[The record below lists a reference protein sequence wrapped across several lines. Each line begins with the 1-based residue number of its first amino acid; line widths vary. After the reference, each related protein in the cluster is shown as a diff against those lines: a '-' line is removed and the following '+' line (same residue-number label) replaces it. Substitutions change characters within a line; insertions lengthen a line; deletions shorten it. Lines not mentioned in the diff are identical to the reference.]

1 MFPVTLSVPI
11 IYSCRY
17 VYDVYVNQIM
27 TEWYAYSVHAS
38 IDLELCMIDSR
49 KDLTARK
56 LG

>member
-1 MFPVTLSVPI
+1 M
-11 IYSCRY
+11 YA
-17 VYDVYVNQIM
+17 YDVYVNQIM